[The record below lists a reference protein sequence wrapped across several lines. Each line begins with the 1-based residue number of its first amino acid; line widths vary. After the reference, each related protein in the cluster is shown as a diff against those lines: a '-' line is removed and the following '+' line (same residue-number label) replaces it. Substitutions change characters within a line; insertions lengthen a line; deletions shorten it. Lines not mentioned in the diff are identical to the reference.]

1 MNAAAPD
8 HAAASGGSSPGAAE
22 LLRLTG
28 ITKRFPGV
36 EALVGVDFDLRAGE
50 AHILF
55 GENGAGKSTLI
66 SIIAGVYG
74 PSAGRISLRGKEVEF
89 GSVHEARASG
99 ISAVF
104 QEFPL
109 VPQLT
114 VEENMFLGAE
124 LTNGP
129 FLDKAGQHRRA
140 VEILDNLGF
149 PLKANGRVAYLSRAE
164 QQMVEI
170 AKAFRT
176 QPSILIFDEPT
187 ASLTERETE
196 RLFALIE
203 QAKKQGVG
211 IIYITHR
218 MGEIRRIGN
227 RITVLRDGR
236 KIATLDAKTA
246 SDGRLIELMTGRVI
260 SQVFPEVRY
269 RPGRPLLDVRGLT
282 LAGGAVRNVS
292 IEVQAGE
299 IAGIAGLVG
308 SGKSDVGRACFGLET
323 VASGKIL
330 VEEED
335 VTGLSVRE
343 MLARGVFYVPSDR
356 REEGLIMVRGAR
368 ENISIASLDRPEFSG
383 PLFLNRG
390 AERTQTRRLA
400 ERVDLRPL
408 NMERDLEHF
417 SGGNQQKVMIAKAL
431 SREVKLF
438 IFDEPTVG
446 VDVGTR
452 VAIYGFI
459 RDLCEAGAGVLL
471 ISSDL
476 PEILHLTNRT
486 YVMYRG
492 ELRAELSGADIT
504 QEKVLSHFFEKEA
517 A

>member
-140 VEILDNLGF
+140 VEVLDNLGF

-203 QAKKQGVG
+203 QAKKAF
-211 IIYITHR
+211 
-218 MGEIRRIGN
+218 
-227 RITVLRDGR
+227 
-236 KIATLDAKTA
+236 KP
-246 SDGRLIELMTGRVI
+246 ELMNRFDDLITKLNDG
-260 SQVFPEVRY
+260 Q
-269 RPGRPLLDVRGLT
+269 GTAGQLLKDRQLYENMN
-282 LAGGAVRNVS
+282 GAVGDLRSLLTDIRKDPKKFLNVKVS
-292 IEVQAGE
+292 I
-299 IAGIAGLVG
+299 
-308 SGKSDVGRACFGLET
+308 F
-323 VASGKIL
+323 
-330 VEEED
+330 
-335 VTGLSVRE
+335 
-343 MLARGVFYVPSDR
+343 
-356 REEGLIMVRGAR
+356 
-368 ENISIASLDRPEFSG
+368 
-383 PLFLNRG
+383 
-390 AERTQTRRLA
+390 
-400 ERVDLRPL
+400 
-408 NMERDLEHF
+408 
-417 SGGNQQKVMIAKAL
+417 
-431 SREVKLF
+431 
-438 IFDEPTVG
+438 
-446 VDVGTR
+446 
-452 VAIYGFI
+452 
-459 RDLCEAGAGVLL
+459 
-471 ISSDL
+471 
-476 PEILHLTNRT
+476 
-486 YVMYRG
+486 
-492 ELRAELSGADIT
+492 
-504 QEKVLSHFFEKEA
+504 
-517 A
+517 